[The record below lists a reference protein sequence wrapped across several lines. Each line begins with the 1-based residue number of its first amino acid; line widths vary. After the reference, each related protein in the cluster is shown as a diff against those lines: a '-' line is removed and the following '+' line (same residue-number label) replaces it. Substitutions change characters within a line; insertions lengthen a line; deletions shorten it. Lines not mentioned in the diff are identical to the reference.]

1 MLCTFYIKLLKTLK
15 LLFELR
21 KPGSDV
27 PLLSHDTILLLPHFG
42 KDGVSSIFYY
52 TLSCTKAE
60 KKLLKI
66 KLSFPMPFR

>member
-42 KDGVSSIFYY
+42 KDGVSSIFLLHTFMYKSWEE
-52 TLSCTKAE
+52 TLKNKA
-60 KKLLKI
+60 LL
-66 KLSFPMPFR
+66 SHAF